1 MRPFAFDSPYISVVL
16 RTILNIQSA
25 RLENTHDRTHC
36 LFWSVGNLIGIFQG
50 HDGARKKRIHKL
62 MISYDGF
69 LSFPVYL
76 LEMAIAANLRFDIT
90 YLAEHRHTP
99 HRFQLLLTINHI
111 KSQSHPTNDL
121 SDNFCS
127 PTMVTAPVDPKYSI

>member
-1 MRPFAFDSPYISVVL
+1 MMDFFR
-16 RTILNIQSA
+16 
-25 RLENTHDRTHC
+25 
-36 LFWSVGNLIGIFQG
+36 
-50 HDGARKKRIHKL
+50 
-62 MISYDGF
+62 F
-69 LSFPVYL
+69 LCVYWK
-76 LEMAIAANLRFDIT
+76 MAIAANLRFDIT